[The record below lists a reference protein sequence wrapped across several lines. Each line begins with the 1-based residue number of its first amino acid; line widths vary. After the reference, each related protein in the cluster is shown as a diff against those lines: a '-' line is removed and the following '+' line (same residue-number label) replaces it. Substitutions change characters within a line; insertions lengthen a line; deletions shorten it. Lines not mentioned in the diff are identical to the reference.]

1 MSLVNNLQSNL
12 QGPRSRET
20 KRGKVPSISCAPSSK
35 WSVQRGDTGV
45 SYRIYALED
54 QWYSPG
60 AQYFKVRTDGKR
72 FILRYDQVDD
82 EWTLQSAYDG
92 AELFARSGVRMVTI
106 DRDLVRVAETLIFLN
121 KRRAEN
127 IELLVTVLRD
137 NLQRLTEKVGQLSE
151 EQQCFL
157 QTDFVE
163 LVADGL
169 RKAEDIR
176 AKDRIVRIAMILGNV
191 AEAGPFIVLDDAEEL
206 MRIAVN
212 LSDLDVAVLREIY

>member
-1 MSLVNNLQSNL
+1 MNIDDPIKAAEALNASDRRQ
-12 QGPRSRET
+12 RSPVTAFIAEIAAA
-20 KRGKVPSISCAPSSK
+20 VESPL
-35 WSVQRGDTGV
+35 GV
-45 SYRIYALED
+45 IA
-54 QWYSPG
+54 
-60 AQYFKVRTDGKR
+60 T
-72 FILRYDQVDD
+72 
-82 EWTLQSAYDG
+82 
-92 AELFARSGVRMVTI
+92 
-106 DRDLVRVAETLIFLN
+106 FLN

-206 MRIAVN
+206 MRI
-212 LSDLDVAVLREIY
+212 